1 MGTPPNLSS
10 ASRGPSLSR
19 SFQPSRHKA
28 GHTGLPDTPTSAE
41 ALEASFSEAIHSRS
55 AFPRS
60 ESLRGSFPT
69 AVAALS
75 LPEHP
80 STSPPPAD
88 ELALPL
94 LCLSASAGEGGNDVT
109 LFLCQVTLLPQFSPP
124 SSGALPQGPLQ
135 GLPPLE
141 PRRPRA
147 LGVHRARRQVVR
159 PRSTSESYKK
169 GGCRGT
175 AWDRGPGLGFPAQY
189 LAIPVVRWGHPS
201 LADPDQVGPP
211 SGVWGEGIGARGC
224 TNRVGSRGQC
234 GARGSGDSGIFRNC
248 LAEAGRSQARPRV
261 QSTSSSRTSLPH
273 PCAGPPAS
281 LHSQGSSTH
290 SLLLDRAAQAK
301 ARE

>member
-10 ASRGPSLSR
+10 ASRGPSLAR
-19 SFQPSRHKA
+19 SFQPRRHKA

-80 STSPPPAD
+80 STSPPPAA

-94 LCLSASAGEGGNDVT
+94 LRLSASAGEGGNDVT
-109 LFLCQVTLLPQFSPP
+109 LFLCQVTLPPQFSPP
-124 SSGALPQGPLQ
+124 SSGALPQGPLR
-135 GLPPLE
+135 GSL
-141 PRRPRA
+141 RAAATRA
-147 LGVHRARRQVVR
+147 LGVQRARRQVAR

-189 LAIPVVRWGHPS
+189 LAMPVVGWGHPS

-211 SGVWGEGIGARGC
+211 SGGGAR
-224 TNRVGSRGQC
+224 NWS
-234 GARGSGDSGIFRNC
+234 
-248 LAEAGRSQARPRV
+248 
-261 QSTSSSRTSLPH
+261 
-273 PCAGPPAS
+273 
-281 LHSQGSSTH
+281 
-290 SLLLDRAAQAK
+290 
-301 ARE
+301 